1 LNRPKSGIPQS
12 KLPLLLSAGSYR
24 KLLATSGVAR
34 TLVVLVSGLV
44 IAAIALTAWH
54 LVSRYNNLYQERL
67 QTLRVLNDSFAE
79 QVERDITAVDLAL
92 QSAQLALLGA
102 DGMRYRSGKAGIDL
116 FAAYKAGLPYL
127 TNIGFADADGNIL
140 ASTIPP
146 EARITEVT
154 GLELFTWAKAHP
166 QDGFHVSAPA
176 VSPTTGRWAIGLSRP
191 VDEADKFVGIVAATI
206 DVEYFMDRARRQIP
220 LEGSAATIFRRD
232 GLMVMRYPAAY
243 KLMGKDFSD
252 AEFFQVYLK
261 QSPEGTY
268 RTLSK
273 VDGLERTFVYK
284 VLPKYP
290 LIVNVSLDERA
301 LFEPWFESAR
311 FEIVGVLAGIVIV
324 VLLALHLLRQMQAA
338 QEAQDLQQ
346 AILRAQSDAGEAL
359 VIQQGERLVYA
370 NDAVANILGCSRE
383 DLAAMTS
390 MRDFIHPDEVEK
402 LAQRV
407 RRRAAGEAVEADYR
421 SAVLA
426 KDGRRID
433 VEVVVVAMDIGGVTH
448 TVAIGRDITERL
460 RAEKEIRLLN
470 VELEHRVR
478 ERTAELETAN
488 KELETF
494 NYTVSH
500 DLSGPVRRIAGFS
513 ALLLDE
519 HAATLTQTVQG
530 YLRRI
535 ASGAKRM
542 GELIDDLLTL
552 SRVSRMEIRAATV
565 DLSDMA
571 RGIAADLSAG
581 ARGRG
586 VDFRIQDRV
595 MARGDARLLR
605 IVLENLLGNAWKYS
619 ARRDPA
625 VIEFGCVAGAGTR
638 EFFVRDNGAGFDMAH
653 AEKLFEPFER
663 LHSASEFEGSGIG
676 LATVQRIVV
685 RHGGVVRAESAPE
698 QGATF
703 WFTLDA

>member
-1 LNRPKSGIPQS
+1 LNRPKSSIPQT
-12 KLPLLLSAGSYR
+12 KLPLLLRARSYR

-34 TLVVLVSGLV
+34 TLVFLVSGLIV
-44 IAAIALTAWH
+44 AAIVLTGWH
-54 LVSRYNNLYQERL
+54 LSSRYNNLYRERL

-102 DGMRYRSGKAGIDL
+102 DGVRYRSDKAGIDL
-116 FAAYKAGLPYL
+116 FQAYRAGLPYL
-127 TNIGFADADGNIL
+127 TNIGFADAGGIIL
-140 ASTIPP
+140 ASTLPP
-146 EARITEVT
+146 GAKISDVSN
-154 GLELFTWAKAHP
+154 LELFTWSKAHP
-166 QDGFHVSAPA
+166 QGGFHISAPA
-176 VSPTTGRWAIGLSRP
+176 QSPLTGRWAIGLSRAV
-191 VDEADKFVGIVAATI
+191 VDGGVLVGVVGATI
-206 DVEYFMDRARRQIP
+206 DVDYFMERARRQIP
-220 LEGSAATIFRRD
+220 LDGSAATIFRRD
-232 GLMVMRYPAAY
+232 GLMIMRYPAAY
-243 KLMGKDFSD
+243 QLMGKDYSD
-252 AEFFQVYLK
+252 AEFFQVHLK
-261 QSPEGTY
+261 QGPEGTY
-268 RTLSK
+268 RTFSK

-284 VLPKYP
+284 VLPSYP

-301 LFEPWFESAR
+301 LFEPWFESAS

-324 VLLALHLLRQMQAA
+324 CLLALHLLRQMKLA
-338 QEAQDLQQ
+338 QEAQALQE

-359 VIQQGERLVYA
+359 VIQQGEKLVYA
-370 NDAVANILGCSRE
+370 NDAVAAILGCSRE
-383 DLAAMTS
+383 ELTAMTS

-402 LAQRV
+402 LAERV
-407 RRRAAGEAVEADYR
+407 RRRAAGEGGETDYR
-421 SAVLA
+421 TAVLTR
-426 KDGRRID
+426 DGRRID
-433 VEVVVVAMDIGGVTH
+433 VEVVVVAMDIDGLTH

-470 VELEHRVR
+470 VELERRVR
-478 ERTAELETAN
+478 ERTVELETAN

-513 ALLLDE
+513 EMLLEE
-519 HAATLTQTVQG
+519 HAGTLSQTVVG
-530 YLRRI
+530 YLKRI
-535 ASGAKRM
+535 AAGAKRM

-552 SRVSRMEIRAATV
+552 SRVSRMEIRAANV

-571 RGIAADLSAG
+571 RGIAADLAAG
-581 ARGRG
+581 ARGRE
-586 VDFRIQDRV
+586 VEFRIQEGV

-605 IVLENLLGNAWKYS
+605 IVLENLLGNAWKYT
-619 ARRDPA
+619 AKRDPA
-625 VIEFGCVAGAGTR
+625 LIEFGCIADAGKR

-676 LATVQRIVV
+676 LATVERIVG
-685 RHGGVVRAESAPE
+685 RHGGGVRAESAPG

-703 WFTLDA
+703 SFTLDA